1 MLDLPNLTFTKPL
14 EISRSRK
21 LRPNEIEDLYNGQP
35 QYSKETTNL
44 RFSIQII
51 SQSDCLQFYASVC
64 TQI

>member
-1 MLDLPNLTFTKPL
+1 MLDLPNQTFTKPS
-14 EISRSRK
+14 EIS
-21 LRPNEIEDLYNGQP
+21 RPNEIEDLYNGQP
-35 QYSKETTNL
+35 QCSKETMNL